1 MIHVII
7 GTKAQLIKMAPIMCR
22 LKARGLEYRYISTGQ
37 HKETMSDIL
46 DNFGLSGPDAVL
58 HRGKDI
64 SSIASM
70 FFWFC
75 RVLWISVLHKKK
87 VFGKKG
93 KRGDLVLVHGDTM
106 STLLGS
112 LMARLAG
119 MKVGHVESGL
129 RSFDFLNPFPEE
141 ITRVL
146 TFRLAHYFF
155 CQDQAAVDNLK
166 KYKGIKVNTEGNS
179 LYDALCSV
187 NENEIDGLI
196 DNGSFGIV
204 TLHRHENISSKEAV
218 ERLLDLV
225 DIVASRHYLLF
236 VLHEPTKKALTK
248 FGLMSRVE
256 KNKNIKIVPRMD
268 YFSFVGLLKKA
279 DFVVSDGGSNQEE
292 CSYIGKPLLLLRSA
306 TERSEGIGVNCLL
319 SNYDETIVWCFSKN
333 YKNYKKENIKIK
345 GSPSDRMVDFIFFRT
360 DRRA

>member
-22 LKARGLEYRYISTGQ
+22 LKDRDLEYRYISTGQ

-46 DNFGLSGPDAVL
+46 NNFRLPGPNVVL
-58 HRGKDI
+58 YKGRDV

-70 FFWFC
+70 FFWFFK
-75 RVLWISVLHKKK
+75 VLWVSFFFKRR
-87 VFGKKG
+87 VFGKEA

-106 STLLGS
+106 STLLGA
-112 LMARLAG
+112 LVARLAG
-119 MKVGHVESGL
+119 MRVGHVESGL

-187 NENEIDGLI
+187 NDNDFDGLI
-196 DNGSFGIV
+196 EKGSFGIV
-204 TLHRHENISSKEAV
+204 TLHRHENINSKEAV

-225 DIVASRHYLLF
+225 DIVASRHYLIF
-236 VLHEPTKKALTK
+236 VLHEPTKKSLTK
-248 FGLMSRVE
+248 YGLMSRVK
-256 KNKNIKIVPRMD
+256 KNNKIKIVPRMD

-306 TERSEGIGVNCLL
+306 TERTEGLGDNCLL
-319 SNYDETIVWCFSKN
+319 SGYSQERVRHFSDKYFNYRREVITEIR
-333 YKNYKKENIKIK
+333 
-345 GSPSDRMVDFIFFRT
+345 SPSDKIVNFICEA
-360 DRRA
+360 DLL

>member
-22 LKARGLEYRYISTGQ
+22 LRDRGLEYRYISTGQ

-46 DNFGLSGPDAVL
+46 DNFGLPGPDIVL
-58 HRGKDI
+58 YRGKDV

-70 FFWFC
+70 LFWFC
-75 RVLWISVLHKKK
+75 RVLWVSVFHMEK
-87 VFGKKG
+87 VFGKQG
-93 KRGDLVLVHGDTM
+93 KRKDLVLVHGDTM
-106 STLLGS
+106 STLLGA
-112 LMARLAG
+112 LVARLAG
-119 MKVGHVESGL
+119 MRVGHVESGL

-179 LYDALCSV
+179 LYDALSSV
-187 NENEIDGLI
+187 NKNDINDLI
-196 DNGSFGIV
+196 EKGPFGIV
-204 TLHRHENISSKEAV
+204 SLHRHENINSKEAV

-225 DIVASRHYLLF
+225 DVVASRHYLVF
-236 VLHEPTKKALTK
+236 VLHEPTKKSLNK
-248 FGLMSRVE
+248 YGLMSRV
-256 KNKNIKIVPRMD
+256 KNNNKLKIVPRMD

-306 TERSEGIGVNCLL
+306 TERSEGVGVNCLL
-319 SNYDETIVWCFSKN
+319 SNYNEHLVNDFTEN
-333 YKNYKKENIKIK
+333 YFTYEKEEVRLEV
-345 GSPSDRMVDFIFFRT
+345 SPSERIVDYICHLK
-360 DRRA
+360 